1 MFWLGSFFCGKE
13 YMGAIDNLGGW
24 YDLAVNQFG
33 SGQAREAL
41 GQTVANVG
49 SMVTPGVTGSGSV
62 TGLANTI
69 AGKPVIGTYDSPFI
83 QPKPASMVTGNGQTN
98 STNTNVNTSTNV
110 NTTPSAPRDTELDQ
124 LAKMDRNPPQEQR
137 YQELLRQQRESQ
149 GASDADLNA
158 IYQPQI
164 DYLGKA
170 ESNLNT
176 DYQSALSQIGDNYN
190 VNSQLLGDQK
200 TSAIGQMD
208 LQGTQAGQRKEDAL
222 SSARRLYDELRRG
235 YQQRFGGSTSA
246 GQAATELSSVE
257 QQRQQGL
264 TVRDYNS
271 LMNEVGYRK
280 ADIEKEYSNKVLQIK
295 TQKDSALLQAQS
307 DFNSKILEIARNRSE
322 VESAKAQAKLSAL
335 MDLRN
340 KSFAIQQQTLAFE
353 QNLALQKQ
361 AASDALQAWGTKVA
375 GSLQY
380 TTNAYNQTLGGSS
393 MSTNPT
399 SSLTASAPGAI
410 TPNTYAGQISQS
422 KNKDWYSIFS

>member
-1 MFWLGSFFCGKE
+1 
-13 YMGAIDNLGGW
+13 MGAIQNLGSW

-49 SMVTPGVTGSGSV
+49 SMLTPNVVGAGSV

-69 AGKPVIGTYDSPFI
+69 AGKPVTGTYDSPYV
-83 QPKPASMVTGNGQTN
+83 QPKPASMVIGNNPVSGGNTGGQVNGVSTTN
-98 STNTNVNTSTNV
+98 PQ
-110 NTTPSAPRDTELDQ
+110 PSGPGDTELQQ
-124 LAKMDRNPPQEQR
+124 LAKMDRNPPQEAR
-137 YQELLRQQRESQ
+137 YQELLRQQGQ
-149 GASDADLNA
+149 GQGPSEADFNA

-176 DYQSALSQIGDNYN
+176 DYLNARSQIGTNYD
-190 VNSQLLGDQK
+190 VNSQILGDQK
-200 TSAIGQMD
+200 TSAFGQ
-208 LQGTQAGQRKEDAL
+208 LGSQEAAAGIRKEDAL
-222 SSARRLYDELRRG
+222 TAARRMYDELRRG
-235 YQQRFGGSTSA
+235 FQQRFGGATSA
-246 GQAATELSSVE
+246 GQAASELSSVE

-280 ADIEKEYSNKVLQIK
+280 ADLEKTYSTQVIQMK
-295 TQKDSALLQAQS
+295 TQRDSALLQAQS
-307 DFNSKILEIARNRSE
+307 DFNSKILEITRNRSE
-322 VESAKAQAKLSAL
+322 IESAKASSKMQAL

-353 QNLALQKQ
+353 QNLQLQKQ
-361 AASDALQAWGTKVA
+361 AAADALSAWSTKVA

-380 TTNAYNQTLGGSS
+380 ANNAYNQYTNSTS
-393 MSTNPT
+393 MNPT
-399 SSLTASAPGAI
+399 SPLTMSTPGASV
-410 TPNTYAGQISQS
+410 PNTYTGQIS
-422 KNKDWYSIFS
+422 NKKDDLYSVFS